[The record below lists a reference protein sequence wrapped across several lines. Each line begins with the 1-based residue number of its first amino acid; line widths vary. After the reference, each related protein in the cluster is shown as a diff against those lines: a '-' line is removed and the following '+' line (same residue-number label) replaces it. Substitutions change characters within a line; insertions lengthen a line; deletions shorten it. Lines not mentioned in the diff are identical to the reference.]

1 MDNLENTQ
9 MGFSPST
16 GGDPVLKE
24 ADRQKL
30 AGIVQKMVS
39 NGESD
44 ANIKT
49 MVQTFKSKYGV
60 KSKGVSTGQN
70 TASQSASV
78 NGGS

>member
-1 MDNLENTQ
+1 MDNLENSQ

-30 AGIVQKMVS
+30 DGIVQKMIK

-44 ANIKT
+44 ANIKF
-49 MVQTFKSKYGV
+49 VVKDFKSRYGV
-60 KSKGVSTGQN
+60 KPKGVSTGQN
-70 TASQSASV
+70 TASQSALS
-78 NGGS
+78 